1 MNFDPVSSWCGA
13 GDLSLIKF
21 EKSNQHSTKEKKKY
35 IKRAKKMSPVVW
47 VKNGDRIT
55 FWWHF
60 GGTLGGMLGGNFS
73 QTWPGK
79 NGSYILIR
87 NFGK

>member
-1 MNFDPVSSWCGA
+1 
-13 GDLSLIKF
+13 
-21 EKSNQHSTKEKKKY
+21 
-35 IKRAKKMSPVVW
+35 MSPVVW